1 MRNAAARGGAKI
13 GTFSLFFTHFVAS
26 LVKASFS
33 FLYLSA
39 SLRIRLLI
47 IVIWNGRI
55 KDVLRLR
62 YIGFVIYI
70 YTTNNTLTFTTVVV
84 KSTLGGWFSKQDIE

>member
-62 YIGFVIYI
+62 YIGFVIYNEQHTYI
-70 YTTNNTLTFTTVVV
+70 HYRGCQVD
-84 KSTLGGWFSKQDIE
+84 LGRLVFETRH